1 MKPEIAHET
10 AHEIE
15 QEIAPAKVNV
25 YLHVGPL
32 RRDRLHELK
41 SLFIF
46 ADGGDVISARHADRL
61 SLTLTGPYAG
71 ELAGEAAGNNLV
83 LRAARSLQRAAG
95 VKAGAALTLD
105 KRLPVAAGIGGG
117 SADAA
122 ATLRVLMKLWRVSL
136 SAGPLRALAFSLGAD
151 VPACLS
157 WAPVLVSGAGERIR
171 PGPRLPPL
179 WVCLVNPRV
188 AMPTGPVFR
197 AFDAAERSPAAPADP
212 AFDALGA
219 IAGVKALLGASRNDL
234 QPFAIAREPVI
245 AHALGALSQ
254 TAGALGARMSGSGA
268 TIFSLYASG
277 AAATRAAQ
285 ALRATGWWT
294 MAAPVLGKR
303 VLGGDE
309 SAMQ

>member
-15 QEIAPAKVNV
+15 REIAPAKVNI

-41 SLFIF
+41 SLFVF
-46 ADGGDVISARHADRL
+46 ADGGDIISARRATGL
-61 SLTLTGPYAG
+61 SLTIKGPFAGDLTREPV
-71 ELAGEAAGNNLV
+71 ENNLV
-83 LRAARSLQRAAG
+83 LRAARRLQRATG
-95 VKAGAALTLD
+95 VNAGAALSLD
-105 KRLPVAAGIGGG
+105 KRLPIAAGVGGG

-136 SAGPLRALAFSLGAD
+136 GEAQLHALAFSLGAD

-157 WAPVLVSGAGERIR
+157 HAPVLVSGAGERVR

-197 AFDAAERSPAAPADP
+197 AFDAAETAPAAPADP
-212 AFDALGA
+212 VFEAHGA

-234 QPFAIAREPVI
+234 QRFAIAREPVI

-268 TIFSLYASG
+268 TIFSLYASST
-277 AAATRAAQ
+277 AASRAAQ
-285 ALRATGWWT
+285 AMRANGWWT
-294 MAAPVLGKR
+294 MASPVIGAY
-303 VLGGDE
+303 E